1 MFSKISNAFLVIT
14 ISLLVILSCTP
25 SEEIV
30 EPPKGENINHCSGIP
45 TVTYKGKTYNTVQ
58 IGNQCWLKENL
69 DVGNYISRGRT
80 STYGYDNGYQ
90 TDNNIIEKWCY
101 ENDETNCDTLGA
113 LYQWDEAMQYTE
125 NEGAQGICPD
135 GWHIPSMSDFKTLG
149 QEVGESAI
157 ALKDTSIL
165 LLLHGEAT
173 NTSGFSAL
181 MGGDNYVTSGHYNR
195 KNEQAFFW
203 TSTLSDQ
210 YTTVPQW
217 VSLWWSG
224 DSIYYEDWENR
235 NSGHSIRCILND
247 DTNRPPLPPSNPN
260 PQDGATQVSV
270 TTSLSWTC
278 SDPDGDPLTYDIYF
292 GTSNPPHLVASNQ
305 TNAIYNPGTLEDSTK
320 YYWRIIAKDDHGNST
335 GGLVWSFTTITHG
348 GGDENK
354 PPIAPYNPT
363 PPDSTTVVSIYQSL
377 SWSCSDPDG
386 DPLTYDVYLGTSN
399 NPTTLVSSNQTGKTY
414 SPGTLNEWTKYY
426 WKIVAKD
433 DHDHSTSGPVWEFTT
448 KGSSGSGSVCLGA
461 TTTVAYEG
469 KTYNTVL
476 IGDQCW
482 LKENLN
488 VGTRINS
495 NAPGDDQTDNGVIDK
510 YCYDNNEANCDTYG
524 GLYQWNEAMQY
535 VTTEGAKG
543 ICPDG
548 WHIPTYSE
556 FETLNDAVTDDGN
569 SLKALGEGS
578 DFGAGTNTSGFS
590 ALLAGNREEEGGYY
604 VPGYSAFF
612 WSSTAYSTSTS
623 IRQHLNNIDE
633 NIDLLIDIKELGF
646 SIRCL
651 ED

>member
-1 MFSKISNAFLVIT
+1 MLRKRKKRTKKNLKKVC
-14 ISLLVILSCTP
+14 SLLV
-25 SEEIV
+25 E
-30 EPPKGENINHCSGIP
+30 
-45 TVTYKGKTYNTVQ
+45 
-58 IGNQCWLKENL
+58 
-69 DVGNYISRGRT
+69 
-80 STYGYDNGYQ
+80 
-90 TDNNIIEKWCY
+90 
-101 ENDETNCDTLGA
+101 
-113 LYQWDEAMQYTE
+113 
-125 NEGAQGICPD
+125 
-135 GWHIPSMSDFKTLG
+135 
-149 QEVGESAI
+149 
-157 ALKDTSIL
+157 
-165 LLLHGEAT
+165 
-173 NTSGFSAL
+173 
-181 MGGDNYVTSGHYNR
+181 
-195 KNEQAFFW
+195 
-203 TSTLSDQ
+203 
-210 YTTVPQW
+210 
-217 VSLWWSG
+217 
-224 DSIYYEDWENR
+224 
-235 NSGHSIRCILND
+235 
-247 DTNRPPLPPSNPN
+247 
-260 PQDGATQVSV
+260 
-270 TTSLSWTC
+270 
-278 SDPDGDPLTYDIYF
+278 
-292 GTSNPPHLVASNQ
+292 SNQ